1 MTKRLPNPTLLL
13 KKLLLLAGS
22 LRRVQRQVRTGKTF
36 SVLQSSSA
44 TRVRATGDPIAA
56 HRPENSALTSGGSKS
71 IRYVAVQQSLT
82 QTKGRKMSE
91 KSEADV
97 EAWALKDE
105 ERLVQLDTEGLR
117 QMGADLPAGLEETL
131 LVLAGGTTS
140 QRT

>member
-1 MTKRLPNPTLLL
+1 MN
-13 KKLLLLAGS
+13 
-22 LRRVQRQVRTGKTF
+22 
-36 SVLQSSSA
+36 
-44 TRVRATGDPIAA
+44 
-56 HRPENSALTSGGSKS
+56 
-71 IRYVAVQQSLT
+71 
-82 QTKGRKMSE
+82 E
-91 KSEADV
+91 KSDGDV